1 MWERIA
7 SVAKKKGGMNS
18 QLKWY
23 INNIEHARNLENFDF
38 ISILFR
44 FYFKAFHL
52 PLPKPISSTEHIP
65 VSFSVSSS
73 SFKLFVGFCLK
84 YIFWFPGQI
93 FAASLR
99 ITAILLKC
107 KPNSNNFPFLII
119 LQPFYIGFSSSCRRL
134 EYEHNF
140 PNIANTVYYTYLTRY
155 KFLLLSLH
163 VLWSSFL
170 IFLFHLLLSLTTCN
184 CWFCFLS
191 NSIWG

>member
-1 MWERIA
+1 MQGI
-7 SVAKKKGGMNS
+7 
-18 QLKWY
+18 LK
-23 INNIEHARNLENFDF
+23 

-44 FYFKAFHL
+44 FYFKVFHL

-134 EYEHNF
+134 ENEHNF

>member
-1 MWERIA
+1 MQGI
-7 SVAKKKGGMNS
+7 
-18 QLKWY
+18 LK
-23 INNIEHARNLENFDF
+23 

-134 EYEHNF
+134 ECEQFSKHCKYSVLYLL
-140 PNIANTVYYTYLTRY
+140 NTIQIFVTFTPCTLVLFSDFSLPFTT
-155 KFLLLSLH
+155 FLDDM
-163 VLWSSFL
+163 
-170 IFLFHLLLSLTTCN
+170 
-184 CWFCFLS
+184 
-191 NSIWG
+191 